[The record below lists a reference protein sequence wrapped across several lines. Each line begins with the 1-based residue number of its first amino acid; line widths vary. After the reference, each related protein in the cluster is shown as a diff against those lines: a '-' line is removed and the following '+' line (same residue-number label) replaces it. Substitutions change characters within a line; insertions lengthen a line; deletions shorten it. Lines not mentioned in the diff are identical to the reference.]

1 MIYIGHAIDKYG
13 GKIIVVKTFNV
24 KENEL
29 VIFGPLTIPW
39 GGS

>member
-1 MIYIGHAIDKYG
+1 
-13 GKIIVVKTFNV
+13 VKTFNV